1 MQDFDDIYEAARAV
15 VKALGGA
22 AAVGKRLWPK
32 MPVKT
37 AEGRMLDSTN
47 RNRSAKL
54 DPEELLQ
61 LAKWGRE
68 TGCHALVDFINA
80 DTGYEPTKPVV
91 LTEQLARLQIAAM
104 EAQRRAEAASADLR
118 VMLEN
123 PRLVAMMRAAHVN
136 TDGMG
141 A

>member
-1 MQDFDDIYEAARAV
+1 MQEYDDIYEALRAV

-22 AAVGKRLWPK
+22 AAVGKRLWPTK
-32 MPVKT
+32 PIKT
-37 AEGRMLDSTN
+37 AEGALLDCLN

-54 DPEELLQ
+54 DPEEVLH

-68 TGCHALVDFINA
+68 AGCHALNDFFND
-80 DTGYEPTKPVV
+80 DTGYERSKPVV
-91 LTEQLARLQIAAM
+91 LTEQLARLQIAAQ
-104 EAQRRAEAASADLR
+104 EAQRKAEETAADLR

-123 PRLVAMMRAAHVN
+123 PRLVALMRACHAN
-136 TDGMG
+136 TEGM